1 MKKFLLPLISL
12 FAGIAQGFS
21 LAPANEWLQL
31 AALAVLFFI
40 FAGLRTLKAG
50 FLCGLFFGIGWFACS
65 IAWLYVSVHDYGYQP
80 VVFAAF
86 VVLSFSCYL
95 ALYPAAVGMLCAWSK
110 QRGLSAAPILLA
122 IAPAAWG
129 LTEWLRGVLFS
140 GFPWSAVSY
149 AHVDGFLSAFAPIC
163 GADGINFLA
172 AFISGCAALL
182 LLERKNLKAVA
193 VACAGL
199 LIVFFLAFG
208 LADIRWSEPYKTFS
222 VRLVQGG
229 IAQDEKFSPMGSIN
243 SFERYVRLMNE
254 KPVLENGLIVLPE
267 TIFPV
272 PLRQLKPEIWN
283 KFTQATNGKAALM
296 FGGFLRG
303 TDGYRNTAVLV
314 EHEKIVQS
322 YTKKHLVPFGEY
334 VPSGF
339 RWFIDMLQIP
349 MGDLL
354 QGTSDQ
360 KTFNIDG
367 VAAAPLLC
375 YEDLFASEI
384 RDWWQKNARAPNLL
398 VNLSN
403 LGWFGDSAALPQHL
417 NISRMRAM
425 EFARPVIRAT
435 NTGMTA
441 YVTSTGKVAA
451 ALPAMKPGKLDV
463 EVVAV
468 QGDPTP
474 FVKFGALPWLG
485 AMVLL
490 LISAILARLFRKR
503 HRLPLK

>member
-1 MKKFLLPLISL
+1 MKKSLPFLIAL

-40 FAGLRTLKAG
+40 FAGLRTVKAG
-50 FLCGLFFGIGWFACS
+50 FLAGLFFGIGWFAS
-65 IAWLYVSVHDYGYQP
+65 SLAWLYVSVHDYGYQP
-80 VVFAAF
+80 AVFAVFVVFI
-86 VVLSFSCYL
+86 FSCYL
-95 ALYPAAVGMLCAWSK
+95 ALYPAAVGALCAWSVN
-110 QRGLSAAPILLA
+110 RGSSAGLMLLV

-149 AHVDGFLSAFAPIC
+149 AHVDGSLLAFAPIC

-182 LLERKNLKAVA
+182 LLERKNLKGIAL
-193 VACAGL
+193 ACAGL
-199 LIVFFLAFG
+199 LVVFSLAFA
-208 LADIRWSEPYKTFS
+208 LADIRWSEPYKTLS

-229 IAQDEKFSPMGSIN
+229 IAQDEKFTPMGSLT

-267 TIFPV
+267 TIFPI
-272 PLRQLKPEIWN
+272 PLQQLKSEIWN
-283 KFTQATNGKAALM
+283 KFTHVTDGKAALM

-303 TDGYRNTAVLV
+303 EDGYRNTAVLV

-334 VPSGF
+334 VPTGF

-354 QGTSDQ
+354 QGSADQ
-360 KTFNIDG
+360 KTFEIDG
-367 VAAAPLLC
+367 VSAAPLLC
-375 YEDLFASEI
+375 YEDLFSAEI
-384 RDWWQKNARAPNLL
+384 REWWQGRSAPNLL

-403 LGWFGDSAALPQHL
+403 LGWFGDTHALPQHL

-441 YVTSTGKVAA
+441 YVTSDGKVAA
-451 ALPAMKPGKLDV
+451 ELPAMKPGRLDV
-463 EVVAV
+463 EVVTV
-468 QGDPTP
+468 QGNPTP

-490 LISAILARLFRKR
+490 LISANLALLFRKR

>member
-1 MKKFLLPLISL
+1 MKKFPPFLIAL

-21 LAPANEWLQL
+21 LAPANQWLQL

-40 FAGLRTLKAG
+40 FAGLRTVKAG
-50 FLCGLFFGIGWFACS
+50 FLAGLFFGIGWFAS
-65 IAWLYVSVHDYGYQP
+65 SLAWLYVSVHDYGHQP
-80 VVFAAF
+80 AVFAAF
-86 VVLSFSCYL
+86 VVFIFSCYL
-95 ALYPAAVGMLCAWSK
+95 ALYPAAVGALCAWSVK
-110 QRGLSAAPILLA
+110 RGSSAGRMLLV

-129 LTEWLRGVLFS
+129 LTEWLKGVLFS

-149 AHVDGFLSAFAPIC
+149 AHVDGALLAFAPIC
-163 GADGINFLA
+163 GAEGINFLA
-172 AFISGCAALL
+172 AFISGCAAFL
-182 LLERKNLKAVA
+182 LLERKNLKGIALA
-193 VACAGL
+193 SAGL
-199 LIVFFLAFG
+199 LVVFSLAFA
-208 LADIRWSEPYKTFS
+208 LADIRWSEPYKTLS

-229 IAQDEKFSPMGSIN
+229 IAQDEKFSPMGSLT

-254 KPVLENGLIVLPE
+254 KPAPENGLIVLPE
-267 TIFPV
+267 TIFPI
-272 PLRQLKPEIWN
+272 PLQQLKPEIWK
-283 KFTQATNGKAALM
+283 KFTHVTDGKAALM

-303 TDGYRNTAVLV
+303 EDGYRNTAVLV

-334 VPSGF
+334 VPAGF

-354 QGTSDQ
+354 QGSADQ
-360 KTFNIDG
+360 KTFEIDG
-367 VAAAPLLC
+367 VSAAPLLC

-384 RDWWQKNARAPNLL
+384 REWWQGGKAPNLL

-403 LGWFGDSAALPQHL
+403 LGWFGDTHALPQHL
-417 NISRMRAM
+417 NISRMRAV

-441 YVTSTGKVAA
+441 YVTSKGEVAA
-451 ALPAMKPGKLDV
+451 ELPAMKPGKLDV
-463 EVVAV
+463 EVAAA
-468 QGDPTP
+468 QGEPTP

-490 LISAILARLFRKR
+490 LISAILALLFRKR

>member
-1 MKKFLLPLISL
+1 MKKLLPFLVAL
-12 FAGIAQGFS
+12 LAGTAQGYS

-40 FAGLRTLKAG
+40 FAGLRTVKSG
-50 FLCGLFFGIGWFACS
+50 FLAGLLFGIGWFAS
-65 IAWLYVSVHDYGYQP
+65 SLAWLYVSVHDYGYQP
-80 VVFAAF
+80 AVFAAF
-86 VVLSFSCYL
+86 VVLIFSCYL
-95 ALYPAAVGMLCAWSK
+95 ALYPAAVGALCVWSMR
-110 QRGLSAAPILLA
+110 RGSSAALMLLA
-122 IAPAAWG
+122 TAPAAWG
-129 LTEWLRGVLFS
+129 LTEWFRGVLFS

-149 AHVDGFLSAFAPIC
+149 AHVDGFLSAFAPVC

-182 LLERKNLKAVA
+182 VLERKNLKGAAVS
-193 VACAGL
+193 CAWL
-199 LIVFFLAFG
+199 LIIFSLAFV
-208 LADIRWSEPYKTFS
+208 LTDIRWSEPYKSVS

-229 IAQDEKFSPMGSIN
+229 IAQDEKFSPMGSLT
-243 SFERYVRLMNE
+243 SFERYIRLMNE
-254 KPVLENGLIVLPE
+254 KPALENGLVVLPE
-267 TIFPV
+267 TIFPI
-272 PLRQLKPEIWN
+272 PLQQLKPEIWKN
-283 KFTQATNGKAALM
+283 FTHVTDGKAALM

-303 TDGYRNTAVLV
+303 EDGYRNTAVLV
-314 EHEKIVQS
+314 EHEKIVQL

-334 VPSGF
+334 VPTGF

-354 QGTSDQ
+354 QGTPDQ
-360 KTFNIDG
+360 KAFEIGG

-384 RDWWQKNARAPNLL
+384 REWWQGAKGPNLL

-403 LGWFGDSAALPQHL
+403 LGWFGDTHALPQHL

-425 EFARPVIRAT
+425 ELARPVIRAT

-441 YVTSTGKVAA
+441 YVTSSGKVAA
-451 ALPAMKPGKLDV
+451 ELPAMKPGRLDA
-463 EVVAV
+463 EVVTA

-485 AMVLL
+485 AMVLVL
-490 LISAILARLFRKR
+490 FSAILALLFRKR
-503 HRLPLK
+503 HRHPLK

>member
-1 MKKFLLPLISL
+1 MKKFPPFLIAL

-21 LAPANEWLQL
+21 LAPANQWLQL

-40 FAGLRTLKAG
+40 FAGLRTVKAG
-50 FLCGLFFGIGWFACS
+50 FLAGLFFGIGWFAS
-65 IAWLYVSVHDYGYQP
+65 SLAWLYVSVHDYGHQP
-80 VVFAAF
+80 AVFAAF
-86 VVLSFSCYL
+86 VVFIFSCYL
-95 ALYPAAVGMLCAWSK
+95 ALYPAAVGALCAWSVK
-110 QRGLSAAPILLA
+110 RGSSAGRMLLV

-149 AHVDGFLSAFAPIC
+149 AHVDGALLAFAPIC
-163 GADGINFLA
+163 GAEGINFLA
-172 AFISGCAALL
+172 AFISGCAAFL
-182 LLERKNLKAVA
+182 LLERKNLKGIALA
-193 VACAGL
+193 SAGL
-199 LIVFFLAFG
+199 LVVFSFAFA
-208 LADIRWSEPYKTFS
+208 LADIRWSEPYKTLS

-229 IAQDEKFSPMGSIN
+229 IAQDEKFSPMGSLT

-254 KPVLENGLIVLPE
+254 KPAPENGLIVLPE
-267 TIFPV
+267 TIFPI
-272 PLRQLKPEIWN
+272 PLQQLKPEIWK
-283 KFTQATNGKAALM
+283 KFTHVTDGKAALM

-303 TDGYRNTAVLV
+303 EDGYRNTAVLV

-334 VPSGF
+334 VPAGF

-354 QGTSDQ
+354 QGSADQ
-360 KTFNIDG
+360 KTFEIDG
-367 VAAAPLLC
+367 VSAAPLLC

-384 RDWWQKNARAPNLL
+384 REWWQGGKAPNLL

-403 LGWFGDSAALPQHL
+403 LGWFGDTHALPQHL
-417 NISRMRAM
+417 NISRMRAV

-441 YVTSTGKVAA
+441 YVTSKGEVAA
-451 ALPAMKPGKLDV
+451 ELPAMKPGKLDV
-463 EVVAV
+463 EVAAA
-468 QGDPTP
+468 QGEPTP

-490 LISAILARLFRKR
+490 LISAILALLFRKR

>member
-1 MKKFLLPLISL
+1 
-12 FAGIAQGFS
+12 
-21 LAPANEWLQL
+21 
-31 AALAVLFFI
+31 
-40 FAGLRTLKAG
+40 
-50 FLCGLFFGIGWFACS
+50 
-65 IAWLYVSVHDYGYQP
+65 
-80 VVFAAF
+80 
-86 VVLSFSCYL
+86 
-95 ALYPAAVGMLCAWSK
+95 
-110 QRGLSAAPILLA
+110 
-122 IAPAAWG
+122 
-129 LTEWLRGVLFS
+129 
-140 GFPWSAVSY
+140 
-149 AHVDGFLSAFAPIC
+149 
-163 GADGINFLA
+163 
-172 AFISGCAALL
+172 
-182 LLERKNLKAVA
+182 
-193 VACAGL
+193 
-199 LIVFFLAFG
+199 
-208 LADIRWSEPYKTFS
+208 
-222 VRLVQGG
+222 
-229 IAQDEKFSPMGSIN
+229 
-243 SFERYVRLMNE
+243 
-254 KPVLENGLIVLPE
+254 
-267 TIFPV
+267 
-272 PLRQLKPEIWN
+272 
-283 KFTQATNGKAALM
+283 
-296 FGGFLRG
+296 
-303 TDGYRNTAVLV
+303 
-314 EHEKIVQS
+314 
-322 YTKKHLVPFGEY
+322 
-334 VPSGF
+334 
-339 RWFIDMLQIP
+339 MLQIP

>member
-1 MKKFLLPLISL
+1 MKKFPPFLIAL

-31 AALAVLFFI
+31 AALVVLFFI
-40 FAGLRTLKAG
+40 FAGLRTVKAG
-50 FLCGLFFGIGWFACS
+50 FLAGLFFGIGWFAS
-65 IAWLYVSVHDYGYQP
+65 SLAWLYVSVHDYGYQP
-80 VVFAAF
+80 AVFAAF
-86 VVLSFSCYL
+86 VVFIFSCYL
-95 ALYPAAVGMLCAWSK
+95 ALYPAAVGALCAWSVK
-110 QRGLSAAPILLA
+110 RGSSAGRMLLV

-129 LTEWLRGVLFS
+129 LTEWLRSVLFS

-149 AHVDGFLSAFAPIC
+149 AHVDGALLAFAPIC

-182 LLERKNLKAVA
+182 LLERKNLKGIALA
-193 VACAGL
+193 SAGL
-199 LIVFFLAFG
+199 LVVFSLAFA
-208 LADIRWSEPYKTFS
+208 LADIHWSEPYKTLS

-229 IAQDEKFSPMGSIN
+229 IAQDEKFSPMGSLT

-254 KPVLENGLIVLPE
+254 KPAPENGLIVLPE
-267 TIFPV
+267 TIFPI
-272 PLRQLKPEIWN
+272 PLQQLKPEIWK
-283 KFTQATNGKAALM
+283 KFTHVTDGKAALM

-303 TDGYRNTAVLV
+303 EDGYRNTAVLV

-334 VPSGF
+334 VPAGF

-354 QGTSDQ
+354 QGSADQ
-360 KTFNIDG
+360 KTFEIDG
-367 VAAAPLLC
+367 VSAAPLLC

-384 RDWWQKNARAPNLL
+384 REWWQGGKAPNLL

-403 LGWFGDSAALPQHL
+403 LGWFGDTHALPQHL

-441 YVTSTGKVAA
+441 YVTSKGEVAA
-451 ALPAMKPGKLDV
+451 ELPAMKPGKLDV
-463 EVVAV
+463 EVAAA
-468 QGDPTP
+468 QGEPTP

-490 LISAILARLFRKR
+490 LISAILALLFRKR

>member
-1 MKKFLLPLISL
+1 MKKFLPFLIAL
-12 FAGIAQGFS
+12 LAGIAQGFS

-31 AALAVLFFI
+31 AALALLFFI
-40 FAGLRTLKAG
+40 FAGVRTVKAG
-50 FLCGLFFGIGWFACS
+50 FFTGFLFGIGWFAFS
-65 IAWLYVSVHDYGYQP
+65 LAWLYVSVHDYGYQP
-80 VVFAAF
+80 AVFAAF
-86 VVLSFSCYL
+86 VVFIFSCYL
-95 ALYPAAVGMLCAWSK
+95 ALYPAAVGALCAWSRR
-110 QRGLSAAPILLA
+110 RGSSAALMLLA
-122 IAPAAWG
+122 TVPAAWG
-129 LTEWLRGVLFS
+129 LSEWLRGVLFS

-182 LLERKNLKAVA
+182 LLERKNLKGIALA
-193 VACAGL
+193 LAGL
-199 LIVFFLAFG
+199 LVVFSLAFALTG
-208 LADIRWSEPYKTFS
+208 IRWSEPYKS
-222 VRLVQGG
+222 LPVRLVQGG
-229 IAQDEKFSPMGSIN
+229 IAQDEKFSPMGSIT

-254 KPVLENGLIVLPE
+254 KPVPENGLIVLPE
-267 TIFPV
+267 TIFPI
-272 PLRQLKPEIWN
+272 PLQQLKPEIWT
-283 KFTQATNGKAALM
+283 KFTQVTDGGDALM

-303 TDGYRNTAVLV
+303 EDGYRNSAVLV

-334 VPSGF
+334 VPTGF

-354 QGTSDQ
+354 QGGADQ
-360 KTFNIDG
+360 KAFEIDG
-367 VAAAPLLC
+367 VAVAPLLC

-384 RDWWQKNARAPNLL
+384 REWWQDGKAPNLL

-403 LGWFGDSAALPQHL
+403 LGWFGDTHALPQHL

-441 YVTSTGKVAA
+441 YVTSSGEAVSE
-451 ALPAMKPGKLDV
+451 LPAMKPGKLDV
-463 EVVAV
+463 EVVTA
-468 QGDPTP
+468 QGAPTP
-474 FVKFGALPWLG
+474 FVKFGSFPWLG

-490 LISAILARLFRKR
+490 LISAILALLFRKR